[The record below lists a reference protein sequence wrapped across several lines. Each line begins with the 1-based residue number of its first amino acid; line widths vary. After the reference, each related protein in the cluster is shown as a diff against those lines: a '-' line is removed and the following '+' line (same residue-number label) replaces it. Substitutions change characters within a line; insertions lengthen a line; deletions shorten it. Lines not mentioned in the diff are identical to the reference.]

1 MSIELQNDIKSS
13 VILKIYNKFS
23 KLRKM
28 IPLIKWILGI
38 SFSIA
43 FIDTIIDEQ
52 TSKFSMWLNII
63 LWIPA
68 FIFAFTGGFLHL
80 LTGIKLRNLS
90 TKHDASVDNIKVWA
104 DEILN

>member
-1 MSIELQNDIKSS
+1 MSIELQNEIKSS

-23 KLRKM
+23 KLRKI
-28 IPLIKWILGI
+28 IPTMKWILGI
-38 SFSIA
+38 SFLIT
-43 FIDTIIDEQ
+43 FIDTFIDGE
-52 TSKFSMWLNII
+52 TSIVSMWMNII

-68 FIFAFTGGFLHL
+68 FALAFVGAVLHF

-90 TKHDASVDNIKVWA
+90 AKHDINIENVKIWA